1 MAISIN
7 FGRIWWYL
15 GENPDS
21 FALRKL
27 VFCILDGLFGRMTEN
42 CWDKHWKLKTQDK
55 SRRWLTS
62 RWNVS
67 RAA

>member
-42 CWDKHWKLKTQDK
+42 CWDKHWKLKTRDK